1 MSTATFYRRVI
12 DETGIVDRAL
22 AERGTAAVL
31 RALRDRL
38 TPEEARQVA
47 AQLPRALRE
56 IWEVGADWGPR
67 PVKLHRR
74 ELYQRVKADAAL
86 GSIREARAMVVAVFA
101 ALKGQIS
108 PGEADDVAA
117 QLPKDLREVWDE
129 A

>member
-1 MSTATFYRRVI
+1 MSTATFYKRVI
-12 DETGIVDRAL
+12 DETGVVDRAL

-38 TPEEARQVA
+38 TLEEARQVA

-56 IWEVGADWGPR
+56 IWETGADWGPR